1 MSTISSFPADAV
13 PQAPEDA
20 LFGLARAYKADTS
33 SLKVDLV
40 SQIPALQTRYT
51 PASAAS

>member
-1 MSTISSFPADAV
+1 MASVTSFPAATV

-33 SLKVDLV
+33 DLKVDLV
-40 SQIPALQTRYT
+40 
-51 PASAAS
+51 